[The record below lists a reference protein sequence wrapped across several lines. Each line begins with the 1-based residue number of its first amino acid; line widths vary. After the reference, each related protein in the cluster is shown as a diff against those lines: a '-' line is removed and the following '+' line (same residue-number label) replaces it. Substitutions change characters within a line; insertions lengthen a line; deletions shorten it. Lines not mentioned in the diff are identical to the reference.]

1 MKSLNGFNK
10 VVLLL
15 VDILLKLKIGNVV
28 YLLYI
33 L

>member
-15 VDILLKLKIGNVV
+15 VDILLKLKTGNVA